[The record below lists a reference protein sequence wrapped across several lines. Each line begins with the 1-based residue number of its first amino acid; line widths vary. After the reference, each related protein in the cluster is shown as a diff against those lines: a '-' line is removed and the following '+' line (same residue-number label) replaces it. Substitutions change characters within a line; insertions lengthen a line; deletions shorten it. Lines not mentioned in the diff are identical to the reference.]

1 MATAA
6 TPALLFLLDTS
17 TVGSIIR
24 GADAKVLRRL
34 QSQPVSSVA
43 ISSVT
48 EGELHFE
55 LAGPPGATAL
65 AEAISAFL
73 RHVQTLPW
81 DSEAAVR
88 YGAVRARL
96 EGAGRPL
103 GQLDIQIAAHALSV
117 GATLVTQNKAFRH
130 VPDLTTANW
139 MST

>member
-1 MATAA
+1 MAAA
-6 TPALLFLLDTS
+6 TPALLFLLDTN

-48 EGELHFE
+48 EGELHFA
-55 LAGPPGATAL
+55 LTRAPGGTAL
-65 AEAISAFL
+65 AEAVTAFL
-73 RHVQTLPW
+73 RHVKTLPW

-88 YGAVRARL
+88 YGALRAGL
-96 EGAGRPL
+96 EAVGTPL
-103 GQLDIQIAAHALSV
+103 GQLDMQIAAHALAV

-130 VPDLTTANW
+130 VPDLTITNW

>member
-1 MATAA
+1 MAAA
-6 TPALLFLLDTS
+6 TPALLFLLDTN

-24 GADAKVLRRL
+24 GADSKVLRRL

-48 EGELHFE
+48 EGELHFA
-55 LAGPPGATAL
+55 LTHAPGSKAL
-65 AEAISAFL
+65 AEAVSAFL

-81 DSEAAVR
+81 DSQAAVR
-88 YGAVRARL
+88 YGGVRSRL
-96 EGAGRPL
+96 EAVGTPL
-103 GQLDIQIAAHALSV
+103 GQIDMQIAAHALAV

-130 VPDLTTANW
+130 VPDLTITNW